1 MWSNENNSDI
11 NLDDYTTFIPEK
23 SQRNFGMYVM
33 TFNNRMYVGYYSYNG
48 YAGQIRL
55 SHFSNEIISYR
66 YQHEWVWRDWKG
78 L

>member
-11 NLDDYTTFIPEK
+11 NIDDYKTFIPKE

-33 TFNNRMYVGYYSYNG
+33 TFNNHMYVGYYSYNG
-48 YAGQIRL
+48 YAGQLRL
-55 SHFSNEIISYR
+55 SHFSNHPISYR
-66 YQHEWVWRDWKG
+66 YQSERNWTDWIN